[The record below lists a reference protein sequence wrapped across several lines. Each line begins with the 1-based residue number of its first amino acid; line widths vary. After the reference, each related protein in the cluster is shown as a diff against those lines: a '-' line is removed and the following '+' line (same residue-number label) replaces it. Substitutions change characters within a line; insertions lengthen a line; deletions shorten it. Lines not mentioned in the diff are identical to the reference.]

1 MYKSIIMLGFF
12 FALLSTVILHATV
25 TKKNSVKTYSTVA
38 AQFAYHVPATE
49 HCYTASYLF

>member
-1 MYKSIIMLGFF
+1 MLGFF